1 MLRLHDRPAGQ
12 RHQVD
17 GLTLSLPF
25 LSNLPADVEVVTEP
39 RLAFTVNGTRFDSGS
54 QVRPFAS
61 RHPGELTLACA
72 QLDLKPWLGY
82 LPASLPLRLRQ
93 ARLPTDLRLRF
104 ALPAEGRPIDI
115 NGQINPMARPL
126 ALDIRAKATDL
137 ELAPLST
144 YAGKYAGYAITRG
157 KLSMDVAYK
166 IDADGHLAASNQVVL
181 NPLSFGAR
189 VESPSATRLPVLLAA
204 ALPTDRNGVIDI
216 NLPVSGSVSD
226 PQFSLGGLIWKV
238 ILNLLGKA
246 FSSPFALLAGND
258 SDDLSTVEFC
268 PGSAQIVDSGQQAL
282 DKVAALLLARPGL
295 KLTVTGAADP
305 ATERTALRLA
315 ALPASDDTA
324 RDLALQRGLAVRDA
338 LVARKLPSE
347 RWVLAA
353 PQLHVAADAGTV
365 WTPQVSLS
373 LSTR

>member
-1 MLRLHDRPAGQ
+1 MSGPSRWIKFLAWTGLGTSLLVLLVLLVLPARFAPQPGATPAEPARFSLYNLALRGAVLKLHDRPAGQ

-17 GLTLSLPF
+17 GLSLSLPF
-25 LSNLPADVEVVTEP
+25 LSNLPADAEVVTEP

-93 ARLPTDLRLRF
+93 ARLSTDLRLRF

-137 ELAPLST
+137 ELA
-144 YAGKYAGYAITRG
+144 
-157 KLSMDVAYK
+157 
-166 IDADGHLAASNQVVL
+166 
-181 NPLSFGAR
+181 
-189 VESPSATRLPVLLAA
+189 A
-204 ALPTDRNGVIDI
+204 ALLTDRNGVIDI

-258 SDDLSTVEFC
+258 SDDLSTLEFS
-268 PGSAQIVDSGQQAL
+268 PGSAQIVGSGQQAL
-282 DKVAALLLARPGL
+282 DKVASALLARPGL

-315 ALPASDDTA
+315 LPAGDDTA

-347 RWVLAA
+347 RLVLAA
-353 PQLHVAADAGTV
+353 PQLQVAADAGTV

-373 LSTR
+373 LSTH